1 MTSGFSGR
9 SALIMGSPKNPTLP
23 RTAPIVRILYLFR
36 LNFFRKMQYSISMN
50 AHCSINVSTKNSPI
64 SRSRSAEYSSER
76 NDDIIM
82 QGEQMY
88 TSMTETVD
96 K

>member
-1 MTSGFSGR
+1 
-9 SALIMGSPKNPTLP
+9 
-23 RTAPIVRILYLFR
+23 
-36 LNFFRKMQYSISMN
+36 MQYSISMN
-50 AHCSINVSTKNSPI
+50 AHCSIKVSIKNSPI
-64 SRSRSAEYSSER
+64 SISRSAEYSSER

-88 TSMTETVD
+88 TRITETVD

>member
-1 MTSGFSGR
+1 
-9 SALIMGSPKNPTLP
+9 
-23 RTAPIVRILYLFR
+23 
-36 LNFFRKMQYSISMN
+36 MN
-50 AHCSINVSTKNSPI
+50 AHCSIKVSTKNSPI
-64 SRSRSAEYSSER
+64 SISRSAEYSSER